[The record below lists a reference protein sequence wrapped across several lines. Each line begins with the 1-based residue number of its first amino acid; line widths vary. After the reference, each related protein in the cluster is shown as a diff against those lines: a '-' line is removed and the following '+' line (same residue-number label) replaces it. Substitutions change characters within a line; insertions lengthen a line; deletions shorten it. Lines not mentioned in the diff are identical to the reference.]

1 MMTGTISISFWSP
14 VGLPEVIRKHLVSP
28 LCIHSTPWCVP
39 WRLGSCQV
47 TVMGEF
53 WSGGGNRVG
62 GPGGRGRVGGRLA
75 PPHSPGPL
83 LPLRL
88 SLNSYTVS
96 IIYYTNISYHNR
108 IILYHL
114 PTHTLFTPF
123 GGQRIKLM
131 LSKMRSG
138 RQLQKVMLQ
147 CTYVRIARIYRYIFT
162 TWHKHSA
169 R

>member
-53 WSGGGNRVG
+53 WSG
-62 GPGGRGRVGGRLA
+62 RG
-75 PPHSPGPL
+75 PGPL

-88 SLNSYTVS
+88 PLNSYTVS

-123 GGQRIKLM
+123 GGQRIQFM

-147 CTYVRIARIYRYIFT
+147 CTYVRIARTYRYIFT